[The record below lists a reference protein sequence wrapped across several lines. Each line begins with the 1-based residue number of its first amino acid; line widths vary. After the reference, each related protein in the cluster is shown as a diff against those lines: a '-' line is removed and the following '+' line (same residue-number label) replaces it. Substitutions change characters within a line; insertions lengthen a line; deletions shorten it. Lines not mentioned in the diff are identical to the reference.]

1 MRKKILFLSTTI
13 LFFLTICLIY
23 LSIYG
28 IKTNSFNN
36 FINNKVK
43 DYNSKL
49 ILQLDEVYIKLNFN
63 EFAININAKNSN
75 LIADSNQIKISNI
88 DINLNL
94 IRLFKNEKSIKNIKI
109 KSSNNL
115 IKDVTSF
122 LNEIDY
128 NLFRYI
134 FYSQIKKG
142 SLIFELDAKFDDIDK
157 DIFFLCHFRFCK

>member
-1 MRKKILFLSTTI
+1 MRKKILFVTATI
-13 LFFLTICLIY
+13 LFFLTICIIY

-75 LIADSNQIKISNI
+75 LIANSNQIKISNM
-88 DINLNL
+88 NM
-94 IRLFKNEKSIKNIKI
+94 NIKI
-109 KSSNNL
+109 KYLKNYKKFPHSNW
-115 IKDVTSF
+115 
-122 LNEIDY
+122 ID
-128 NLFRYI
+128 
-134 FYSQIKKG
+134 QKK
-142 SLIFELDAKFDDIDK
+142 IDNYMLPTFTK
-157 DIFFLCHFRFCK
+157 KIVQYLENK

>member
-1 MRKKILFLSTTI
+1 MRKKILFLSATI

-63 EFAININAKNSN
+63 EFAININAKNLFFN
-75 LIADSNQIKISNI
+75 L
-88 DINLNL
+88 
-94 IRLFKNEKSIKNIKI
+94 
-109 KSSNNL
+109 
-115 IKDVTSF
+115 
-122 LNEIDY
+122 
-128 NLFRYI
+128 
-134 FYSQIKKG
+134 
-142 SLIFELDAKFDDIDK
+142 
-157 DIFFLCHFRFCK
+157 

>member
-1 MRKKILFLSTTI
+1 MRKKILFLSATI
-13 LFFLTICLIY
+13 LFFLTICIIY

-75 LIADSNQIKISNI
+75 LIANSNQIKISNM
-88 DINLNL
+88 NM
-94 IRLFKNEKSIKNIKI
+94 NIKI
-109 KSSNNL
+109 KYLKNYKKFPHSNW
-115 IKDVTSF
+115 
-122 LNEIDY
+122 ID
-128 NLFRYI
+128 
-134 FYSQIKKG
+134 QKK
-142 SLIFELDAKFDDIDK
+142 IDNYMLPTFTK
-157 DIFFLCHFRFCK
+157 KIVQYLENK